1 MDDAASG
8 VKPGTGPLA
17 FSSPRGAGGVLSS
30 RTLHA
35 KQGSNAPMTS
45 ASDPIIEIE
54 PRARE
59 TLLAL
64 AGTGEHAQY
73 VRIHVG
79 RG

>member
-1 MDDAASG
+1 M
-8 VKPGTGPLA
+8 T
-17 FSSPRGAGGVLSS
+17 
-30 RTLHA
+30 T
-35 KQGSNAPMTS
+35 APEPT
-45 ASDPIIEIE
+45 IEID

>member
-1 MDDAASG
+1 
-8 VKPGTGPLA
+8 
-17 FSSPRGAGGVLSS
+17 
-30 RTLHA
+30 
-35 KQGSNAPMTS
+35 MTTVR
-45 ASDPIIEIE
+45 DPIIEIE

>member
-1 MDDAASG
+1 
-8 VKPGTGPLA
+8 
-17 FSSPRGAGGVLSS
+17 
-30 RTLHA
+30 
-35 KQGSNAPMTS
+35 MTT
-45 ASDPIIEIE
+45 ALEPTIEID